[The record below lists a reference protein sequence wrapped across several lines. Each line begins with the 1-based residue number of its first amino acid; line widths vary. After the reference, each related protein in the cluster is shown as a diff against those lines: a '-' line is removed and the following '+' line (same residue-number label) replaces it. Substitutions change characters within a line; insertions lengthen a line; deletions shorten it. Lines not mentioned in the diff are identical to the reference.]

1 MKKYVLMFLA
11 MGLLFVNCNSDD
23 NILPDH
29 KPEQEGLGTVAE
41 YPVQDFMWRAMN
53 DYYFWQADVPN
64 LVDNKFAGVNDPDYI
79 TFLASEA
86 NPADFFYRDLCN
98 NHVRSVGETLA
109 EDRFSSVAD
118 NYKDLVNSLQGISRS
133 NGVEFDLYVT
143 DNDFDIYGVV
153 NYILPDSDAS
163 GKDIKRG
170 DIFNGVNGQLLNRDT
185 YVDLLFGDEANYT
198 LNLADIDNDDI
209 IGNGKEVLLT
219 KIENFSE
226 NPIFK
231 SKVIEQNGQKIGY
244 LMYNGFLAAYD
255 DELNDVFG
263 EFKAENIEELILD
276 FRYNPGGRVTSA
288 IQMASSVYGA
298 ETDEIF
304 IRPRFNNKLQRQFGA
319 PDNFT
324 DKTFD
329 SETPLNILGLNRVY
343 IITSRGTASASEL
356 VINGLEPYVDV
367 IQIGT
372 KTVGKNEFSNTF
384 VDDPEGQYFYNPN
397 RENEINPKNQWAIQP
412 LLGRNE
418 NADGFSDYTG
428 GLIPDFELREDVE
441 NLGLLGDEDE
451 PLLAL
456 TLSVISGETAKRSFQ
471 TVFPAHYMTNSKMF
485 RPTKDNMFM
494 DGLLKPFNTS
504 E

>member
-1 MKKYVLMFLA
+1 MFLA
-11 MGLLFVNCNSDD
+11 MGLFFTNCSSDD
-23 NILPDH
+23 DIFPDLEI
-29 KPEQEGLGTVAE
+29 EQEGPETAAD
-41 YPVQDFMWRAMN
+41 YPVQDFMWQVMN
-53 DYYFWQADVPN
+53 SFYFWQSDVPN
-64 LVDNKFAGVNDPDYI
+64 LADNKFTGVNDPNYI

-86 NPADFFYRDLCN
+86 NPTDFFFRNLCN
-98 NHVRSVGETLA
+98 NHVRAVGETLA
-109 EDRFSSVAD
+109 EDRFSSVAA

-133 NGVEFDLYVT
+133 NGVEFDLFVT

-209 IGNGKEVLLT
+209 IGNGKEVSLT
-219 KIENFSE
+219 KVENFSE
-226 NPIFK
+226 NPIFE
-231 SKVIEQNGQKIGY
+231 SKVIEQNGRKIGY

-255 DELNDVFG
+255 DELNDAFG
-263 EFKAENIEELILD
+263 ELKAENIEELILD

-298 ETDEIF
+298 KTDEIF
-304 IRPRFNNKLQRQFGA
+304 IRPRFNNKLQQQVGQ

-324 DKTFD
+324 DKTFE
-329 SETPLNILGLNRVY
+329 SNTPLNVLGLKRVF
-343 IITSRGTASASEL
+343 IITSRGTASASEI

-397 RENEINPKNQWAIQP
+397 RENEINPNNQWAIQP

-418 NADGFSDYTG
+418 NADGFSDYAG
-428 GLIPDFELREDVE
+428 GLIPDYELRENIE
-441 NLGLLGDEDE
+441 NLGIIGDENE

-456 TLSVISGETAKRSFQ
+456 TLSVIFGETAKRSFQ
-471 TVFPAHYMTNSKMF
+471 PVFSADYLTNSKMF
-485 RPTKDNMFM
+485 KPTKDNMFM

-504 E
+504 EKK